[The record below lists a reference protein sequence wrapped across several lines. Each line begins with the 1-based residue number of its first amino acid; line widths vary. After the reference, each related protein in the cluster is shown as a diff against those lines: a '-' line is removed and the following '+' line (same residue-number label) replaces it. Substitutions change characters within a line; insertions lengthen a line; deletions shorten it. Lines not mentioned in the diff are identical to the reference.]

1 MVYNQQILL
10 LQEINEKDVS
20 KLYTNKKQYFK
31 KFLANREG
39 KVYVNT
45 NNKVKKGR
53 VKLTIIEKRE
63 EFKI

>member
-1 MVYNQQILL
+1 M
-10 LQEINEKDVS
+10 EINEKDIS

-31 KFLANREG
+31 RFLDNRDG

-53 VKLTIIEKRE
+53 IKLTVIEKRM
-63 EFKI
+63 KNLKYN

>member
-1 MVYNQQILL
+1 MPKKRQK
-10 LQEINEKDVS
+10 INEKDIS

-31 KFLANREG
+31 RFLAGREG

-53 VKLTIIEKRE
+53 IKLTVIEKRE